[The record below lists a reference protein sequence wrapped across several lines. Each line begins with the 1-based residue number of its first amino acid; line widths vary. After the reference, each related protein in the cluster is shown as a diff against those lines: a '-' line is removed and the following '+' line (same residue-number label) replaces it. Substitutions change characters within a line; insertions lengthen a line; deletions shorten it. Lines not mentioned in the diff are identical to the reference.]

1 MANDTPKQASIRQM
15 NLERDTMG
23 SDLCSNMRINV
34 PRFRSHHTN
43 NPKEN
48 MSHFATIT
56 TQIKDIAAL
65 REACRELG
73 VELIENTT
81 ARGYGS
87 NKQHGDFVVRLRGP
101 YDVAV
106 DRQDDGTY
114 GLTTDWWEGHVE
126 KEVGANYGRLIQLYG
141 VHKARI
147 EAQRK
152 GYTVRRQTLG
162 DGAIKLVIGGI

>member
-1 MANDTPKQASIRQM
+1 
-15 NLERDTMG
+15 
-23 SDLCSNMRINV
+23 
-34 PRFRSHHTN
+34 
-43 NPKEN
+43 
-48 MSHFATIT
+48 MSHFTTIQ

-73 VELIENTT
+73 VDLIENAV

-87 NKQHGDFVVRLRGP
+87 SNQKGEYVIRLKGP
-101 YDVAV
+101 YDIAV
-106 DRQDDGTY
+106 NRQPDGTY
-114 GLTTDWWEGHVE
+114 GLTTDWYDDHVE
-126 KEVGANYGRLIQLYG
+126 KEVGTSYGRLLQLYG

-162 DGAIKLVIGGI
+162 DGAIKLTIGGV

>member
-1 MANDTPKQASIRQM
+1 
-15 NLERDTMG
+15 
-23 SDLCSNMRINV
+23 
-34 PRFRSHHTN
+34 
-43 NPKEN
+43 
-48 MSHFATIT
+48 MSHFATIE
-56 TQIKDIAAL
+56 TQIKDETAL

-73 VELIENTT
+73 VELIENAT

-87 NKQHGDFVVRLRGP
+87 NSHKGDLVIRLKGP

-106 DRQDDGTY
+106 NRQPDSTF
-114 GLTTDWWEGHVE
+114 GLTTDWWDGHVE
-126 KEVGANYGRLIQLYG
+126 KEVGTNYGRLLQLYG

-152 GYTVRRQTLG
+152 GYTVRRQALA